1 MPNGDSK
8 NFSLF
13 IIEALRAKGISVEKV
28 SQLSGVPESFISL
41 IIDEKFDKLP
51 PAPYV
56 HGYIIKMSE
65 VLGLDGEK
73 VWNEYFEKDGHL
85 RRSGERDIL
94 PQNRFEIPKINK
106 KIAGA
111 IIIAA
116 LVVIYAGIR
125 LPSILG
131 RPALTLE
138 NISGG
143 ITVTKDQ
150 NFTIKGTVTPGD
162 ELNINGESIIPDKN
176 GIFEKA
182 VVLNPGFNTF
192 TFTATK
198 VLGRTYSVTR
208 QIFYETSSTDMAN
221 PAPGTTTDQTINQTS
236 TEKNKNINVQ

>member
-8 NFSLF
+8 NFSSF
-13 IIEALRAKGISVEKV
+13 IIEALRVKGISVEKI

-41 IIDEKFDKLP
+41 IIDEKFEKLP

-94 PQNRFEIPKINK
+94 PPNRFEIPKINK

-111 IIIAA
+111 IIIAV
-116 LVVIYAGIR
+116 LIIIYAGIR

-131 RPALTLE
+131 RPTLTLE

-143 ITVTKDQ
+143 ITVTKEQ
-150 NFTIKGTVTPGD
+150 NFTIKGTVSPGD
-162 ELNINGESIIPDKN
+162 EITVNGEALLPDRK
-176 GIFEKA
+176 GYFEKA
-182 VVLNPGFNTF
+182 IVLNPGFNTF
-192 TFTATK
+192 TFIATK
-198 VLGRTYSVTR
+198 VLGRTYSVTK
-208 QIFYETSSTDMAN
+208 QIFYEASSTNAINQM
-221 PAPGTTTDQTINQTS
+221 PGTTTEQITNQTS
-236 TEKNKNINVQ
+236 SEKK